1 MLTPRTLRRWTALA
15 IRLAALMAGAAVGGS
30 GALAAAG
37 AASLTLHPPALPN
50 GIPVLTVHQSDRV
63 RVRIFEAASDDA
75 PGRGPGMR
83 LLSPAV
89 EQPTFGGTRNVVYLI
104 DNGPEGARAL
114 RAEIEQPRG
123 AAAPTF
129 SFETL
134 QHALARGAA
143 HSHMIALA
151 CGALLAM
158 ALAALSMWVILSDR
172 MFVLYAGFICM
183 LALYLACF
191 SGEARGWPWLA
202 AVARVEPYSWNV
214 PVALAG
220 AAAALFVREIAD
232 LGLFVPRAHR
242 LFGALAAL
250 FVLLAAANV
259 LRLFG
264 LGPLVSAAGNL
275 LFVGSAVLTLVVA
288 LIAWRRGSR
297 AAGWFLVA
305 WSLLEAF
312 TIAAAGRL
320 LVSRAGQ
327 NEMLVYYGLPLSMV
341 AAAVLIAL
349 GVADRL
355 RAQRRALTEAERYA
369 RTDPLTGV
377 LNRRSLLEQLDG
389 ACRRARVSGLPLA
402 LLFIDLDHF
411 KRINDSFGHL
421 AGDACLAAIIGPI
434 QSELRQS
441 DAIGRYGG
449 EEFVVILNGAD
460 EAAAHPIAERI
471 VRRVASV
478 SVEGFGAPIQLTCS
492 IGVAASDTLG
502 VWGEQLIRH
511 ADAAVYG
518 AKRSGRN
525 RVQIAEPL
533 AA

>member
-1 MLTPRTLRRWTALA
+1 MLTLCTLRRLTALA
-15 IRLAALMAGAAVGGS
+15 LRSA
-30 GALAAAG
+30 ALAAA
-37 AASLTLHPPALPN
+37 AAAFGSGVLAAEITSSVTLHPPAVSS

-63 RVRIFEAASDDA
+63 RVRIFNAASDDSR
-75 PGRGPGMR
+75 PDMP
-83 LLSPAV
+83 LLSPAF
-89 EQPTFGGTRNVVYLI
+89 EQPTFGGTRDVVYLI
-104 DNGPEGARAL
+104 DRLEGARAL

-123 AAAPTF
+123 VAAPTF
-129 SFETL
+129 SFGTL
-134 QHALARGAA
+134 QQTLAQGAT
-143 HSHMIALA
+143 HSRMIALA
-151 CGALLAM
+151 FGALIAM
-158 ALAALSMWVILSDR
+158 TLAALSVWVILSDR
-172 MFVLYAGFICM
+172 MFVLYAGLILM

-214 PVALAG
+214 PIALAG

-232 LGLFVPRAHR
+232 LELFVPPAHR
-242 LFGALAAL
+242 LFGGLAAL
-250 FVLLAAANV
+250 FVLLAGANA
-259 LRLFG
+259 LRLLG
-264 LGPLVSAAGNL
+264 LGPFVSAAGNL
-275 LFVGSAVLTLVVA
+275 LFVGAAVLTLVFVF
-288 LIAWRRGSR
+288 IAWRRGSR
-297 AAGWFLVA
+297 AAGWFLIA
-305 WSLLEAF
+305 WCLLEGS

-320 LVSRAGQ
+320 LVSRAGE
-327 NEMLVYYGLPLSMV
+327 NETLVYYGLPLSMV

-355 RAQRRALTEAERYA
+355 RAQRRALTEAERHA

-377 LNRRSLLEQLDG
+377 LNRRSLLEQLDV
-389 ACRRARVSGLPLA
+389 ACRRARASGLPLT

-421 AGDACLAAIIGPI
+421 AGDACLAAIVGPV

-471 VRRVASV
+471 VRRIASV
-478 SVEGFGAPIQLTCS
+478 SVEGYGAPIQLTCS

-502 VWGEQLIRH
+502 VWGDQLIRH

-525 RVQIAEPL
+525 RVQIAERL

>member
-1 MLTPRTLRRWTALA
+1 MLMDRIVRRWTTLA
-15 IRLAALMAGAAVGGS
+15 VRLAAFAATAAALGSVASGAA
-30 GALAAAG
+30 
-37 AASLTLHPPALPN
+37 AASSITLHPPAMSN

-63 RVRIFEAASDDA
+63 RVRIWREGADTPA
-75 PGRGPGMR
+75 
-83 LLSPAV
+83 LSPAF
-89 EQPTFGGTRNVVYLI
+89 EQPTFGGERDVVYLL
-104 DNGPEGARAL
+104 DSGLEGGRAL
-114 RAEIEQPRG
+114 RAEVDEQARG

-134 QHALARGAA
+134 QHVLAVGAA
-143 HSHMIALA
+143 HSRMIALA
-151 CGALLAM
+151 FGALVAM
-158 ALAALSMWVILSDR
+158 ALAALSVWVILSDR
-172 MFVLYAGFICM
+172 MFVLYAGLISM

-191 SGEARGWPWLA
+191 SGEARDWPWLA
-202 AVARVEPYSWNV
+202 AIARAEPYSWNV
-214 PVALAG
+214 PIALAG

-232 LGLFVPRAHR
+232 LELFVPRAHR
-242 LFGALAAL
+242 LFGGLATL
-250 FVLLAAANV
+250 FILLAAANV
-259 LRLFG
+259 LRLLG
-264 LGPLVSAAGNL
+264 LGPFVSNAGNL
-275 LFVGSAVLTLVVA
+275 LFVGTAILTLVVA
-288 LIAWRRGSR
+288 FIAWRRGSR
-297 AAGWFLVA
+297 AAGWFLIA
-305 WSLLEAF
+305 WSLLEGF

-320 LVSRAGQ
+320 LVNPADE
-327 NEMLVYYGLPLSMV
+327 NEALVYYFLPLSMV

-355 RAQRRALTEAERYA
+355 RAQRRAFTEAQRHA

-377 LNRRSLLEQLDG
+377 LNRRSLLEQLEV
-389 ACRRARVSGLPLA
+389 ACRRARASGLPLT

-411 KRINDSFGHL
+411 KLINDSFGHL
-421 AGDACLAAIIGPI
+421 AGDACLAAIVGPI

-460 EAAAHPIAERI
+460 QAAAHPIAERI
-471 VRRVASV
+471 VLRIASV
-478 SVEGFGAPIQLTCS
+478 GVEGFGTPIRLTCS

-502 VWGEQLIRH
+502 VWGDQLIRH

-533 AA
+533 VA